1 MNERQTAE
9 QQNIRETTAAEP
21 DAQAQDVRD
30 DSRSGRDEAGSVRR
44 ETSFLPED
52 RMSAMRDEWDDVQ
65 AGFVDDPRSS
75 VQRAHGLVTQLVT
88 ELTDTFTRE
97 RSSLEGQWSGGG
109 QADTE
114 ALRVALQRYRDFFNR
129 LLSA

>member
-9 QQNIRETTAAEP
+9 QQSIRETATGEP
-21 DAQAQDVRD
+21 AAQARDVRD
-30 DSRSGRDEAGSVRR
+30 DSRNVRE
-44 ETSFLPED
+44 ETSFLPGD
-52 RMSAMRDEWDDVQ
+52 RMNAMRDEWDDVQ